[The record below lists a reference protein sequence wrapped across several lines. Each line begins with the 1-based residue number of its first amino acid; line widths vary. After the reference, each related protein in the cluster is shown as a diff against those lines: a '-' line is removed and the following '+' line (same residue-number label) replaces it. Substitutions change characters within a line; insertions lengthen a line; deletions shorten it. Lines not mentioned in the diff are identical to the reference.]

1 MPYQSQLASVVVES
15 TFNWYWSVDGLQA
28 QRFRVHLANTTATEQ
43 YDSLK
48 HRCDES
54 DASHLAHVFRL
65 GLLPTGHIMPKEQ
78 RAVRDLARKCMQ
90 LVQQRST
97 HITYTYVYA
106 IGTATIDTYFVYR
119 NANRSTTRRAFVE
132 QSHSEIVL

>member
-97 HITYTYVYA
+97 HILSIETQ
-106 IGTATIDTYFVYR
+106 IDQQRGAHLSSNLIQKLSFSDVD
-119 NANRSTTRRAFVE
+119 AMGPEAMAS
-132 QSHSEIVL
+132 